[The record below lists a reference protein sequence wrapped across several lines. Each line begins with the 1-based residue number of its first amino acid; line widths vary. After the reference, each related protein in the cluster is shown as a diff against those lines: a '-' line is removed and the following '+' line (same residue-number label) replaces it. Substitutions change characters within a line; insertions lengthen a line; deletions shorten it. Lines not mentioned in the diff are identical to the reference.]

1 MHRPDALASAAMEVP
16 LAIQVATMLAGLI
29 AYLMLSIVYRR
40 RWDRALRASLGLTAL
55 LAARRE
61 RSPARLGLDVRWA
74 RVADLGDNP
83 RDAWYAETDGPLA
96 RQAWQG
102 LVIRAADIAALV
114 VLGVLPPLGL
124 LGLEFLTDFHGAVV
138 GATAFLIIPI
148 FGIYWSRRRADA

>member
-1 MHRPDALASAAMEVP
+1 VDRPDALASAAMEVP

-29 AYLMLSIVYRR
+29 AYLMISIVYRR
-40 RWDRALRASLGLTAL
+40 RWDRALRASLG
-55 LAARRE
+55 R
-61 RSPARLGLDVRWA
+61 RLGLDVRWA

>member
-1 MHRPDALASAAMEVP
+1 M
-16 LAIQVATMLAGLI
+16 Q
-29 AYLMLSIVYRR
+29 
-40 RWDRALRASLGLTAL
+40 
-55 LAARRE
+55 
-61 RSPARLGLDVRWA
+61 WA

-114 VLGVLPPLGL
+114 VLGVLPPVGL
-124 LGLEFLTDFHGAVV
+124 LGLEFLTDFHAAVV